1 MAVIFTRVSAAAVLA
16 LGAVAAV
23 AGGKAD
29 KAELQKDLNDLAIV
43 GDWNYDDI
51 DGAFLRAAREKKPV
65 CVVFR

>member
-1 MAVIFTRVSAAAVLA
+1 MAGIALRVSAAAVLA
-16 LGAVAAV
+16 VSAAAAL

-29 KAELQKDLNDLAIV
+29 KADLKKDLKDDAPV

-65 CVVFR
+65 CIVFR